1 MSDEL
6 DKFVLKYEVQMSDAI
21 ERLEKLHEKTKK
33 IEEDSG
39 KAGKSLKTFASG
51 ASDEL
56 GKMLPMVNMIST
68 AVKTMGAEFAVAG
81 LAIGVVAGAV
91 NAAMTAR
98 TQYNAQ
104 RTQGRDSGVS
114 GVRMEDLQRKL
125 VGGNVTRDSVA
136 EGLKG
141 QSDLMRDAQSDIS
154 GMNDANIKLRM
165 MGFKVRSANGRP
177 LSQMDLLKQQGAKWA
192 GMSDANVMADAKM
205 LGMNPD
211 LALSIKKQGRD
222 IGRSGLSKEEIEN
235 YDKGSKATQK
245 LNDDLAKF
253 NEQMHELS
261 VTLGTE
267 VLPKFGI
274 WIDKLGSGAK
284 ELNDGLKMTAA
295 DKKRQQDI
303 ETQIKGDNAK
313 AHGWSWSDGKSDA
326 DYDADVSRQAIAKMK
341 EQDVKAAK
349 DKADAEA
356 KKNTKSKDSTT
367 DLLEAKDQQNEDFQ
381 QTTTDFQTAV
391 NMFAAS
397 VQSMSGA
404 LSQQEIM
411 LNLFRGTGGTL
422 TSQAGAAGGT
432 SGQSTGSVSNLAS
445 RGKYG
450 ALYSQVEK
458 ELGLKPGS
466 LSSIASVENQ
476 PQDPSLKSAKGATG
490 LMQVMPANFKSLGI
504 TDATDPLQNIR
515 GGGKLY
521 AQYLKMYNGDERQ
534 ALAAYNIGLNQQ
546 KQKLPR
552 VQEYATDVLSKRP
565 GSQAVAAG
573 EHPLNAQERL
583 MVAQD
588 RSKLLGKPVTQI
600 VNQGDSQGDLDRI
613 KSYQLRQAQNAQ
625 TIAQAKLEGL
635 THAPEGSLIPNGAI
649 ARASM
654 EAKAAS
660 AQVTRLTQSQ
670 DQGLYARPGA
680 ATDLTKNVP
689 QQMIINAPITIQGS
703 HDAEATGKAVA
714 AHLNGEVAN
723 VVNQN
728 TTNVVR

>member
-33 IEEDSG
+33 IEEDSD

-56 GKMLPMVNMIST
+56 GKMLPMVNMISN

-91 NAAMTAR
+91 SAAMTAR
-98 TQYNAQ
+98 TQFNAQ
-104 RTQGRDSGVS
+104 RVQGRDSGVS

-125 VGGNVTRDSVA
+125 VGGNVTRDNVA
-136 EGLKG
+136 EGLKS
-141 QSDLMRDAQSDIS
+141 QADLMRDAQSDIT

-165 MGFKVRSANGRP
+165 MGFKVRGANGRP
-177 LSQMDLLKQQGAKWA
+177 LSQMDLLKQQGTKWA

-211 LALSIKKQGRD
+211 LALSIKNQGRN
-222 IGRSGLSKEEIEN
+222 IGKSGLTKEEIES
-235 YDKGSKATQK
+235 YDKGSEATQK
-245 LNDDLAKF
+245 LNKDLAQF
-253 NEQMHELS
+253 NEQLHELS
-261 VTLGTE
+261 VTVGTE
-267 VLPKFGI
+267 ILPKFGA
-274 WIDKLGSGAK
+274 WVSALGNGAK
-284 ELNDGLKMTAA
+284 ELNDGLKMSKE
-295 DKKRQQDI
+295 DKKRQLDI

-313 AHGWSWSDGKSDA
+313 AHGWGWSDGKSDSA
-326 DYDADVSRQAIAKMK
+326 YDADVARQALAKMK
-341 EQDVKAAK
+341 EQDAKAAEDK
-349 DKADAEA
+349 AKADA
-356 KKNTKSKDSTT
+356 KNQGKAKDSTT
-367 DLLEAKDQQNEDFQ
+367 DLLEAKDQNNEDFQ

-422 TSQAGAAGGT
+422 TSQPGSAGGT
-432 SGQSTGSVSNLAS
+432 SGQPTGSGGNIAS

-450 ALYSQVEK
+450 AMFAQVEK

-466 LSSIASVENQ
+466 LSSISSVENQ
-476 PQDPSLKSAKGATG
+476 PQDPKAKSNMGATG

-546 KQKLPR
+546 KQKLAR
-552 VQEYATDVLSKRP
+552 VQQYATDVLSNRP
-565 GSQAVAAG
+565 GSQSAATG
-573 EHPLNAQERL
+573 EHQLNAQERL

-588 RSKLLGKPVTQI
+588 RSKLLGKPVSQI
-600 VNQGDSQGDLDRI
+600 VNQGDTQGDLYRI
-613 KSYQLRQAQNAQ
+613 KAYQLRQAQVAQ
-625 TIAQAKLEGL
+625 QVAQAKLEGI
-635 THAPEGSLIPNGAI
+635 THAPPGSLIPNGAI

-660 AQVTRLTQSQ
+660 ATVTRLTQSQ
-670 DQGLYARPGA
+670 DQNLYTRPGG

-689 QQMIINAPITIQGS
+689 QQITISAPITIVGA

-714 AHLNGEVAN
+714 SHLNGEVAN